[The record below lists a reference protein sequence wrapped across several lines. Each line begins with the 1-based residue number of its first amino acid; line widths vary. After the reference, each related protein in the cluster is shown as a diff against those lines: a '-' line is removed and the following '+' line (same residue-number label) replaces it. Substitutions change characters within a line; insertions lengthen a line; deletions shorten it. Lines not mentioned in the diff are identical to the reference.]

1 MRGLL
6 VSTVLMGL
14 LLAGCGAAGTGGTA
28 APGDSASGAESD
40 AVLAPGTPGGRA
52 NAFNPYMHDRLPNT
66 RLMSAEAS
74 QMLGKMGARTQSIEG
89 EAAYRGHWRQEL
101 YPVVFGDPKAPHEV
115 LVLLDFSAPQSEKV
129 WHAVVE
135 ASRSLSP
142 KQCKIAVFG
151 NSRENY
157 GTDLMGLAI
166 WISYSRPGQAMPYL
180 SYALEHWNAVK
191 AAQKRSGG
199 VKPFTNEYDA
209 TATATDYP
217 IHYGYLSKLRPPVPA
232 RDELAVAKY
241 CYNAGN
247 VNMYQTVQL
256 CRYYGVKSLPAVV
269 VDGKVLGQISAKA
282 IVDAMK

>member
-6 VSTVLMGL
+6 VSTVLLGL
-14 LLAGCGAAGTGGTA
+14 LLAGCGAAGTA
-28 APGDSASGAESD
+28 ASGDPALGAETET
-40 AVLAPGTPGGRA
+40 VLAPGTPGGGA

-74 QMLGKMGARTQSIEG
+74 QMLGKMGAHTQSIEG

-157 GTDLMGLAI
+157 GTDLMGLALSLI
-166 WISYSRPGQAMPYL
+166 HISEPTR
-180 SYALEHWNAVK
+180 H
-191 AAQKRSGG
+191 
-199 VKPFTNEYDA
+199 
-209 TATATDYP
+209 
-217 IHYGYLSKLRPPVPA
+217 
-232 RDELAVAKY
+232 
-241 CYNAGN
+241 
-247 VNMYQTVQL
+247 
-256 CRYYGVKSLPAVV
+256 
-269 VDGKVLGQISAKA
+269 
-282 IVDAMK
+282 